1 MANSNRNRRPAAR
14 AVNRPQDEVMEI
26 NTGDVIPL
34 FDDELEILEDDK
46 PARPQVALMP
56 AVSEVVLP
64 APRSNVRQSMLRPPS
79 KDSPSVSNATPRRPR
94 KDAPTNPKDSIE
106 AVETMVTTS
115 LAARENA
122 VKDAGFSEAFLYV
135 EKGPG
140 AGQLVPVLQ
149 GETVVG
155 RSSECGLQL
164 NHPSVSRRHATLSR
178 RGEQYFLGDSGS
190 QNGTYVNWAKISG
203 EVEIFPG
210 DQVSIGSAVVV
221 LRGGLYTSAMRRGAA
236 VGTGVVE
243 VPSQGKKWLLPLG
256 VFGAAV
262 GVGVAAVV
270 LLSGNKAPAPKVQT
284 KAASA
289 LIAKAPAVEEPKSEV
304 KPVEAK
310 PVVAEAKPEPK
321 VEAVVSKPEVKVE
334 PVREQPVARHER
346 EHGKK
351 AGKHDRAEKVA
362 AAEPAPAGEDAPQS
376 VLKVYETG
384 NVQAAIEAAE
394 QAGATKLATRMKQFN
409 AAYTAGKDALASK
422 DGGGA
427 VTNFNKALK
436 LDEGIDSGWGKLN
449 GEIRGQLANL
459 YVLAGN
465 QAMSRSDNDTA
476 IKAFKA
482 AQGYQPANAEAR
494 AKLKE
499 LGGGSSKKAAPA
511 TNSRSAADAAFDS

>member
-46 PARPQVALMP
+46 PRAQVAVLP

-64 APRSNVRQSMLRPPS
+64 APRTQSRSSMLRPVS
-79 KDSPSVSNATPRRPR
+79 KAVQSNAVAPRRPR
-94 KDAPTNPKDSIE
+94 KDSPTNPKDSIE

-115 LAARENA
+115 LQARENA

-155 RSSECGLQL
+155 RSSDSGLQL
-164 NHPSVSRRHATLSR
+164 NHPSVSRRHAALSR
-178 RGEQYFLGDSGS
+178 RGEQYFLADAGS

-221 LRGGLYTSAMRRGAA
+221 LRGGLYTSAMRRGVAT
-236 VGTGVVE
+236 GTGTVE
-243 VPSQGKKWLLPLG
+243 VPDQTKKWLLGLG

-270 LLSGNKAPAPKVQT
+270 LLSGNKPAPVKIAP
-284 KAASA
+284 KAATS
-289 LIAKAPAVEEPKSEV
+289 LIASKAPAVEEPKSSV

-310 PVVAEAKPEPK
+310 PVVVEEAKPVVAVAKPEPK
-321 VEAVVSKPEVKVE
+321 PEPVAAKPEPKAE
-334 PVREQPVARHER
+334 SRHER
-346 EHGKK
+346 EHKK
-351 AGKHDRAEKVA
+351 AGKHERAEKVA
-362 AAEPAPAGEDAPQS
+362 AAESAPAGEDAPQS

-394 QAGATKLATRMKQFN
+394 QAGATKLATKMKQFN

-511 TNSRSAADAAFDS
+511 QNSRSAADAAFDS